1 MESFFLRFL
10 LERRVNT
17 MKVLKE
23 EFGRIDNQTVFLF
36 TLVND
41 HGVEIGC
48 INYGCI
54 ITKIITPDKDG
65 NLENV
70 VVG

>member
-1 MESFFLRFL
+1 MESFFLYIFL
-10 LERRVNT
+10 KEGLKA

-36 TLVND
+36 NLVND

-48 INYGCI
+48 INYGCM

-65 NLENV
+65 TLENV